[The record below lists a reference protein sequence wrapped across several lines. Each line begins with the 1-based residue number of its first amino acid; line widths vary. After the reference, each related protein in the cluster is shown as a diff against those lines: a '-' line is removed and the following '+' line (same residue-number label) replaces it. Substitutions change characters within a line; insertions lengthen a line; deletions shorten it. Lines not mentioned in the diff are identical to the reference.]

1 VKPPVRFTAG
11 RALSL
16 ARRYG
21 APHARWFFRGWAATV
36 LVVAGRL
43 AMPWPL
49 LGIIELAGGVQTRPD
64 GQWLP
69 EALVW
74 AGAYIAIAASLG
86 YVEKAQRV
94 RFKGFAARTVHG
106 MRADAVEAVRRTSS
120 KRKMPD
126 LLSRIIGDTARIKA
140 EMSGILVHISHN
152 GLFFVGVCLVFLV
165 VAPKLSVLFLLAG
178 IFALA
183 VGYVA
188 SRRISDVTTSQREKE
203 AQYAE
208 YVHNLL
214 RGRKSGREGAE
225 LNDASARQDTSA
237 TKLIAI
243 AAWIVHIGLAVI
255 TAAGLLLALHEVQHG
270 RLSTGEVFLFIAY
283 VLTVHRRMI
292 QVGRQ
297 MARGGKFIANMGRI
311 DELLTSTER
320 QYPRTSDPADQAD
333 PMSPAGTGSAAAG
346 TERSDTEAKAEG
358 RRTLVVSRDG
368 ADLMAM
374 LRMLSGD
381 TVGIEA
387 AESPTRSAEGD
398 GLPGGFVPQ
407 WPHVETRRISDF
419 IPDADLLERPEARR
433 LGLRRVVR
441 QLASDS
447 SDCADL
453 RRLTR
458 YQCQA
463 LRLAELMWG
472 DDRSTTWIVE
482 DPISGLP
489 ERKARQVLKAVRKCA
504 GTRNLIVTLPHPV
517 RAPGFNRLLVVE
529 PGRIVFD
536 APPSEWFASRAE
548 TMLVR
553 KD

>member
-21 APHARWFFRGWAATV
+21 APHSQWFFRGWAATV

-49 LGIIELAGGVQTRPD
+49 LGIIELAGGVQMRPH
-64 GQWLP
+64 GQWLS

-74 AGAYIAIAASLG
+74 VGAYIAIAATLG

-106 MRADAVEAVRRTSS
+106 MRAEAVEAVRRTSS
-120 KRKMPD
+120 KRRMPD

-140 EMSGILVHISHN
+140 EMSGILVHMSHN
-152 GLFFVGVCLVFLV
+152 GLYFMGVCLVFLV

-183 VGYVA
+183 VGYAA
-188 SRRISDVTTSQREKE
+188 SWRISDVTTSQRKKE

-208 YVHNLL
+208 YVHDLL
-214 RGRKSGREGAE
+214 RGRTSGRDGAE
-225 LNDASARQDTSA
+225 LNEASARQDTSA

-255 TAAGLLLALHEVQHG
+255 TAAGLLLAIHEVEHG

-311 DELLTSTER
+311 DELLQSAGP
-320 QYPRTSDPADQAD
+320 QDVPTSDPPDRAGADRAV
-333 PMSPAGTGSAAAG
+333 SAAAG
-346 TERSDTEAKAEG
+346 TDTQDTEATVAKAEG
-358 RRTLVVSRDG
+358 HRTLVVSRDG
-368 ADLMAM
+368 ADLMAT

-381 TVGIEA
+381 SVGIDATEGSA
-387 AESPTRSAEGD
+387 RSAGGD
-398 GLPGGFVPQ
+398 GPTVGFVPQ
-407 WPHVETRRISDF
+407 WPQVETRRISDF
-419 IPDADLLERPEARR
+419 IPDAGLLERPEARR

-441 QLASDS
+441 QLAFDS
-447 SDCADL
+447 GPRVDL
-453 RRLTR
+453 TPLDR
-458 YQCQA
+458 YQRQA
-463 LRLAELMWG
+463 LRIAELLWG

-482 DPISGLP
+482 DPVSGLP
-489 ERKARQVLKAVRKCA
+489 ERKARRILKAVRKCA
-504 GTRNLIVTLPHPV
+504 GTRDLIVTLPHPV
-517 RAPGFNRLLVVE
+517 RAPGFDRLLVVE
-529 PGRIVFD
+529 PGGIVFD
-536 APPSEWFASRAE
+536 APPSEWFAGRAE
-548 TMLVR
+548 TMLVHR
-553 KD
+553 A